1 MVRQYC
7 LKHIDMEKTRI
18 IMTEVK
24 CPSGKYVRFASKSS
38 GNTVAT
44 VDRIEGKY
52 TVFTYNE
59 YGHFS
64 ERGSRSSKQSA
75 IKLAQEWVSRL
86 IEDAE
91 FKWNVVAERYR

>member
-1 MVRQYC
+1 
-7 LKHIDMEKTRI
+7 MEPTMI

-75 IKLAQEWVSRL
+75 IKLAKEWVSRL

-91 FKWNVVAERYR
+91 FKWNVITEVIK